1 MYSLNQVK
9 KLVSCGR
16 DSARSLPLWRGFLL
30 IPLILVCF
38 AFAPQTQAISPTPD
52 GCYPNF
58 ITAEGCGALQNGP
71 FGIGNTAL
79 GWRSLFAPQ
88 GSSFGVG
95 VGAAALCLNQGD
107 ANTGVGTA
115 AVLLNVLGTRNTGVG
130 AAALLNNAGDDE
142 GQGSF
147 NGAVGA
153 FALNQNTTGFSNNAM
168 GDSALFRNQVAA
180 TNTAVGDEALENND
194 ATGDGDANNNTAVG
208 AQAFLN
214 NVGGSENT
222 GVGSGVGPNIANGFN
237 NTYIGNFVGSELA
250 DGSGDEDSTI
260 RINDISNGNGAGS
273 TECYIGG
280 IWHNEQ
286 PLGTNVVLVTLDLT
300 NDHLGWTSVDGAAA
314 APQRAVPQPRGRPQ
328 LGHQAMLNQKVETLQ
343 ATVAQQQKQIETLTT
358 QLREQAEQLQKVSAQ
373 VEMIRPTPRVVEN
386 R

>member
-38 AFAPQTQAISPTPD
+38 AFAQQTQAISPTPD
-52 GCYPNF
+52 GCYPSFN
-58 ITAEGCGALQNGP
+58 TAEGCNALGFAP
-71 FGIGNTAL
+71 FGVGNTAL
-79 GWRSLFAPQ
+79 GWRSLFAPNGGSFNTGAGAGALVLTQ
-88 GSSFGVG
+88 GS
-95 VGAAALCLNQGD
+95 

-115 AVLLNVLGTRNTGVG
+115 AVLLNVLGSRNTGVG
-130 AAALLNNAGDDE
+130 AAALLNTAGDDT
-142 GQGSF
+142 GIGSF

-153 FALNQNTTGFSNNAM
+153 FALNQNTQGFSNNAM
-168 GDSALFRNQVAA
+168 GDSALFRNQIAA
-180 TNTAVGDEALENND
+180 ANTAVGDEALENND

-208 AQAFLN
+208 AQTFFN

-222 GVGSGVGPNIANGFN
+222 GVGSGVGPNIVTGFN
-237 NTYIGNFVGSELA
+237 NTYIGNFVGSDPDFA
-250 DGSGDEDSTI
+250 DEEDGTI
-260 RINDISNGNGAGS
+260 RINDISNGNGAGALQ
-273 TECYIGG
+273 CYIGG
-280 IWHNEQ
+280 IWNNEQ
-286 PLGTNVVLVTLDLT
+286 PPGKNVVVVTLDLT
-300 NDHLGWTSVDGAAA
+300 NDHLGWTAVDAASA
-314 APQRAVPQPRGRPQ
+314 APHRAVPQPRGRPQ
-328 LGHQAMLNQKVETLQ
+328 VGHQAMLNELR

-358 QLREQAEQLQKVSAQ
+358 QLREQAAQLQKVSAQ